1 MSEDRVIRYVDLS
14 DIPDVEAFFERHAG
28 IDATAEID
36 EKYGSTVTEGREAID
51 STCRIAM
58 VYKRLGIEDRDDTSV
73 LLSSG
78 HRLTG
83 KMVSRAMEHAKEVYL
98 FVITVDGYSDFTADD
113 IMVEYFGDT
122 WATSYVEAAQA
133 MFAEEISEQVDQEGL
148 KRTHVWSPGQA
159 TFGLSNQRVLFDIL
173 SPEDIGCTLTR
184 RMMMVPVKA
193 ESGII
198 GIMPPDVEES
208 LKPCDYCT
216 YKATCPGSNRGCASL

>member
-1 MSEDRVIRYVDLS
+1 MNENRQIRYIELS
-14 DIPDVEAFFERHAG
+14 DIPDVEAFFERHTG
-28 IDATAEID
+28 IDMSAEID
-36 EKYGSTVTEGREAID
+36 EKYDTAVTDGRKAID
-51 STCRIAM
+51 SSCRIAM
-58 VYKRLGIEDRDDTSV
+58 VYDRLGIEERDNDSV

-83 KMVSRAMEHAKEVYL
+83 KMVSRAMEHANEMYL
-98 FVITVDGYSDFTADD
+98 FVMMVDGYSDFTADD

-133 MFAEEISEQVDQEGL
+133 MFAKEISGLVEREGL

-159 TFGLSNQRVLFDIL
+159 TFGLQNQRVLFDIL

-193 ESGII
+193 ESGVI
-198 GIMPPDVEES
+198 GVMPPDAEES

>member
-1 MSEDRVIRYVDLS
+1 MNDNRVIRYVELS
-14 DIPDVEAFFERHAG
+14 DIPNVDDFFQRHSG
-28 IDATAEID
+28 IDMNGEID
-36 EKYGSTVTEGREAID
+36 ERYGTTVADGRQAIMD
-51 STCRIAM
+51 IGKVAM
-58 VYKRLGIEDRDDTSV
+58 VYQRVGVEDRDENSV
-73 LLSSG
+73 LLSTG
-78 HRLTG
+78 HRLKG
-83 KMVSRAMEHAKEVYL
+83 KMVSRAMENATEIYL
-98 FVITVDGYSDFTADD
+98 FVMTVAGYSDFEADD

-122 WATSYVEAAQA
+122 WATSFVEAAQA
-133 MFAEEISEQVDQEGL
+133 MFAREVSEEVEREGL

-159 TFGLSNQRVLFDIL
+159 TFGLENQRVLFDLL

-198 GIMPPDVEES
+198 GVIPPDMEET